1 MANKAFLLMT
11 VLCMSLAL
19 GAQEKWFD
27 PMEGKEPFLCGRG
40 WNKETG
46 KSYQRIPERFKGK
59 VPDAVWYLS
68 QNSAGMSIRFVS
80 DSKRI
85 KVRYQVAQS
94 VDGHRNMAP
103 LNHSGVDLYA
113 TTVYGEQHWLG
124 THMKWQWKKD
134 SVEMTWDGI
143 QFPSFA
149 NRGLAYTL
157 YLPSYNTL
165 KKVEIGIDEGCSLQ
179 FLHQSAERPIVVY
192 GSSIIHGAS
201 PSRPGM
207 GITNI
212 VERRTGYPIVN
223 LGFSGSAL
231 MEPAVFDMLSE
242 INARA
247 FILDPIPNSV
257 SLPREEI
264 VKRAI
269 AGVRNLRTKTNVPIL
284 LVENH
289 PITDGFFLTG
299 TRDFYASANA
309 SLRKAYEQL
318 VGEGV
323 KQLFY
328 LKSEE
333 IPMPEDGM
341 IEGSHPNDLGCA
353 AYADAYCQKIGEML
367 PEDKPNPRFMPVTQ
381 RRDASHEWFV
391 RHNEVIE
398 RNHTANPEILLIGN
412 SITHMWGGLPA
423 SSIAK
428 GEKSWE
434 KTFGKRAVTNM
445 GFSSDRIE
453 NVYWRIFHGEL
464 EGCTPRHICLLIGIN
479 NWKDKPEEV
488 AQGVVDLA
496 ALIRSRQPQAKLHVL
511 KIYPARNLE
520 EWAADT
526 NRLIEAKLHVDEMTE
541 LVDLTDCLTLPDGS
555 GKIDPDKFLPDGIHP
570 NEKGYAALGKQLK
583 KHL

>member
-1 MANKAFLLMT
+1 MMKKAFTMALA
-11 VLCMSLAL
+11 LCIYLTL
-19 GAQEKWFD
+19 GAQERWYD
-27 PMEGKEPFLCGRG
+27 PLEGEVPFLCGRG
-40 WNKETG
+40 WNAETG
-46 KSYQRIPERFKGK
+46 KNFQRLPERFKGK

-68 QNSAGMSIRFVS
+68 QNSAGMSIRFLS

-85 KVRYQVAQS
+85 RVRYHVAQS

-124 THMKWQWKKD
+124 THMKWNWKD
-134 SVEMTWDGI
+134 DCVEMTWDGI
-143 QFPSFA
+143 AFPSLPG
-149 NRGLAYTL
+149 RGVEYTL
-157 YLPSYNTL
+157 YLPGYNTL
-165 KKVEIGIDEGCSLQ
+165 KKMEIGIDEGCTLQ

-201 PSRPGM
+201 PSRPGLS
-207 GITNI
+207 ITNI
-212 VERRTGYPIVN
+212 VERHTGYPIVN

-231 MEPAVFDMLSE
+231 MEPAVFDMLGE
-242 INARA
+242 IDARA

-264 VKRAI
+264 VTRAV
-269 AGVRNLRTKTNVPIL
+269 AGVRNLRSKTDVPIL

-289 PITDGFFLTG
+289 PITDGFFMTG

-318 VGEGV
+318 LAEGV

-333 IPMPEDGM
+333 IAMPEDGM
-341 IEGSHPNDLGCA
+341 IEGTHPNDLGCM
-353 AYADAYCQKIGEML
+353 AYADAYSRKIGEML
-367 PEDKPNPRFMPVTQ
+367 PEDKPDPRYMPVTQ
-381 RRDASHEWFV
+381 RRDAFYEWPV

-423 SSIAK
+423 SSIVNGGKA
-428 GEKSWE
+428 WE
-434 KTFGKRAVTNM
+434 KTFGKRVVTNM
-445 GFSSDRIE
+445 GFGSDFIE

-464 EGCTPRHICLLIGIN
+464 EGCTPSHICLLIGIN
-479 NWKDKPEEV
+479 NWKDSPEDV
-488 AQGVVDLA
+488 ARGVVGLA

-511 KIYPARNLE
+511 KIYPARGLE
-520 EWAADT
+520 EWVAQT
-526 NRLIEAKLHVDEMTE
+526 NRLIEAKLPIDEMTE
-541 LVDLTDCLTLPDGS
+541 LIDLTDCLTLPDGS
-555 GKIDPDKFLPDGIHP
+555 GKIDPDKFVPDGLHP
-570 NEKGYAALGKQLK
+570 NEKGYAALGKRLK